1 MEDAPPRRQIPPPQI
16 KRRHEVTRLE
26 PDIIKSVYAAI
37 LPPVVWERP
46 RPQDR
51 SKHRPCAETHRRVG

>member
-1 MEDAPPRRQIPPPQI
+1 MEGAPPRRQIPPPQI

-37 LPPVVWERP
+37 LPPVVWEGSRP
-46 RPQDR
+46 PEE
-51 SKHRPCAETHRRVG
+51 SKHRPCATHRRVG